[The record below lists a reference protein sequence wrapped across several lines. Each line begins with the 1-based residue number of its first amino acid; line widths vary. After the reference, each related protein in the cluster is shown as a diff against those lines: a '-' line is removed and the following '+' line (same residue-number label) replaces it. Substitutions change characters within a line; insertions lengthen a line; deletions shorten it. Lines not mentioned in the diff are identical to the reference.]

1 MTAVTKE
8 RKPRTK
14 KEKRAMPVSE
24 KFYMDMMMRINSVL
38 PSPEN
43 REVIVMM
50 CKHINGIPFNPD
62 DFGALSEV
70 AYMLLLPEID
80 RAMARSRAARER
92 ARKRK
97 LASEYAKTEDEDKPD
112 AQRCEPSQAEH
123 YDADADGASSVTVD
137 KFSSDD
143 SAVQDPSDEEGDDHA
158 ADREENIGGE
168 VVKEVE
174 YRHPEDFQPVQRPE
188 GECAQCAENHGYT
201 DGERGGGAT
210 RHPEFFSK
218 VCNGDLSHGYG
229 GGDGCEKKEEE
240 EKRGPE
246 HSSPDVHEYGR

>member
-97 LASEYAKTEDEDKPD
+97 LASEYAKTEDEEGQLRHDI
-112 AQRCEPSQAEH
+112 
-123 YDADADGASSVTVD
+123 
-137 KFSSDD
+137 
-143 SAVQDPSDEEGDDHA
+143 AVLKS
-158 ADREENIGGE
+158 
-168 VVKEVE
+168 
-174 YRHPEDFQPVQRPE
+174 
-188 GECAQCAENHGYT
+188 
-201 DGERGGGAT
+201 
-210 RHPEFFSK
+210 
-218 VCNGDLSHGYG
+218 L
-229 GGDGCEKKEEE
+229 
-240 EKRGPE
+240 
-246 HSSPDVHEYGR
+246 

>member
-92 ARKRK
+92 ARKNMPSPK
-97 LASEYAKTEDEDKPD
+97 MKTSPMHK
-112 AQRCEPSQAEH
+112 
-123 YDADADGASSVTVD
+123 GASHRRQNTMMLML
-137 KFSSDD
+137 
-143 SAVQDPSDEEGDDHA
+143 
-158 ADREENIGGE
+158 
-168 VVKEVE
+168 
-174 YRHPEDFQPVQRPE
+174 
-188 GECAQCAENHGYT
+188 T
-201 DGERGGGAT
+201 
-210 RHPEFFSK
+210 EF
-218 VCNGDLSHGYG
+218 L
-229 GGDGCEKKEEE
+229 
-240 EKRGPE
+240 P
-246 HSSPDVHEYGR
+246 